1 MEILFLLV
9 WFGCYYIVNIL
20 YKIGNNSVILF
31 IYSINVLLISFFNIS
46 KDIGFSNI
54 LFTLRLD
61 NSS

>member
-1 MEILFLLV
+1 MVIGSHQFV
-9 WFGCYYIVNIL
+9 NYIA
-20 YKIGNNSVILF
+20 ST
-31 IYSINVLLISFFNIS
+31 YSINVIISFLNIS